1 MLCRWSANSSG
12 KQAFMAFKSATLHA
26 SRKKNNWKWPM
37 SPSWCNFNSTQLK
50 QKRRRKKKEREPPW
64 IRSPTLLWYLLGT
77 AFISVERGEYC
88 KRCTIRQPNPFLV
101 PQYPPHLPSPL
112 MTDNVEMG
120 ARHDRHQFNGNC
132 IVFSWGNFHLRSNIR
147 KKWVCAAQRS
157 THYVDVVV
165 DMKKNCA
172 ALCLACTTFQRQVR
186 GAKLVVRSWHM

>member
-1 MLCRWSANSSG
+1 MVNRLLWLLNQLHYTPAEKKTTENDQWVHHGAISIQLNSN
-12 KQAFMAFKSATLHA
+12 
-26 SRKKNNWKWPM
+26 KKEEG
-37 SPSWCNFNSTQLK
+37 
-50 QKRRRKKKEREPPW
+50 KKKEREPPW

-77 AFISVERGEYC
+77 AFISVERGGYC

-165 DMKKNCA
+165 DMKRNCA
-172 ALCLACTTFQRQVR
+172 ALCLACTTFQRRVR